1 MKTAFK
7 SKQESINSFYNI
19 CIVDT
24 SNIYAIGLKNS
35 IEKSLNKTSK
45 SFVFF
50 HKTIDEINP
59 VDITPIDLLFID
71 YNDLLLPHF
80 NTFFSKVKKKNPDLK
95 LIISS
100 NDLLHIDF
108 IKLYSYNINGLFS
121 KSLSIKSFNS
131 YFKRV
136 LEQSTFIDHNSIG
149 NIISQEKKQKIKFYY
164 KSVSL
169 QNLELIQQRY
179 NYFTPYFVDKDAL
192 SSLIP
197 K

>member
-1 MKTAFK
+1 MKNKNKTNL
-7 SKQESINSFYNI
+7 ESSIPFYNI

-35 IEKSLNKTSK
+35 IEKSLYRTAK

-50 HKTIDEINP
+50 HKTIEEINP
-59 VDITPIDLLFID
+59 LDIIPIDILFID

-80 NTFFSKVKKKNPDLK
+80 NAFFSKIKKKNPGIK

-108 IKLYSYNINGLFS
+108 IKLYIYNINGLFS
-121 KSLSIKSFNS
+121 KSLSFKSFNT

-136 LEQSTFIDHNSIG
+136 LEQSIYIDHNTIG
-149 NIISQEKKQKIKFYY
+149 NVISQEKKQKIRFYY

-179 NYFTPYFVDKDAL
+179 NHFTPYFVDKEAL
-192 SSLIP
+192 AFIQP
-197 K
+197 

>member
-1 MKTAFK
+1 MKKAYN
-7 SKQESINSFYNI
+7 SKQESITPYYNI

-24 SNIYAIGLKNS
+24 SNIFAIGLKNS
-35 IEKSLNKTSK
+35 IEKSLIKTAK
-45 SFVFF
+45 SFVFI

-59 VDITPIDLLFID
+59 VDITPIDLLLID
-71 YNDLLLPHF
+71 YNDLFLPQF
-80 NTFFSKVKKKNPDLK
+80 NVFFSKVKKKNPDLK

-121 KSLSIKSFNS
+121 KSLSIKSFNT

-136 LEQSTFIDHNSIG
+136 LEQSIYIDHKSIG
-149 NIISQEKKQKIKFYY
+149 DVINQEKNQKIKFYY

-179 NYFTPYFVDKDAL
+179 NYLTPHFVDKDAL

-197 K
+197 

>member
-1 MKTAFK
+1 MKNKNKTN
-7 SKQESINSFYNI
+7 QESSIPFYNI

-35 IEKSLNKTSK
+35 IEKSLNKTAK
-45 SFVFF
+45 TFVFF
-50 HKTIDEINP
+50 HKTIEEINP
-59 VDITPIDLLFID
+59 IDITPIDLLFID
-71 YNDLLLPHF
+71 YNDLSLPHF
-80 NTFFSKVKKKNPDLK
+80 KAFFSKVKKKNPDLK

-121 KSLSIKSFNS
+121 KSLSIKSFNI

-136 LEQSTFIDHNSIG
+136 LEQSMYIDHNSIG
-149 NIISQEKKQKIKFYY
+149 NVISQEKKQKIKFYY

-169 QNLELIQQRY
+169 QNLELIQQQF
-179 NYFTPYFVDKDAL
+179 NHFTPYLANKEAL
-192 SSLIP
+192 KFLES
-197 K
+197 

>member
-1 MKTAFK
+1 MRNKTYLK
-7 SKQESINSFYNI
+7 SITPYYNI

-35 IEKSLNKTSK
+35 IEKSLNKTAK
-45 SFVFF
+45 TFVFF
-50 HKTIDEINP
+50 HKTIEDINP
-59 VDITPIDLLFID
+59 IDITPIDLLFID

-80 NTFFSKVKKKNPDLK
+80 NAFFSKVKKKNPDLK

-121 KSLSIKSFNS
+121 KSLSVKSFNI

-136 LEQSTFIDHNSIG
+136 LEQSMYIDHNSIG
-149 NIISQEKKQKIKFYY
+149 NVISQEKKQKIKFYY

-179 NYFTPYFVDKDAL
+179 NHFTPYFANKEAL
-192 SSLIP
+192 AFLEP
-197 K
+197 

>member
-1 MKTAFK
+1 MKNNHKTN
-7 SKQESINSFYNI
+7 QESGIPFYNI

-35 IEKSLNKTSK
+35 IEKSLNKTAK

-50 HKTIDEINP
+50 HKTIEEINP
-59 VDITPIDLLFID
+59 LDIIPIDILFID

-80 NTFFSKVKKKNPDLK
+80 NAFFSKVKKKNPALK

-108 IKLYSYNINGLFS
+108 IKLYTYNINGLFS
-121 KSLSIKSFNS
+121 KSLSIKSFNT

-136 LEQSTFIDHNSIG
+136 LEQSIYIDHNSIG
-149 NIISQEKKQKIKFYY
+149 NVINHEKKQKLKFYY

-179 NYFTPYFVDKDAL
+179 NHFTPYFVDKEAL
-192 SSLIP
+192 AFLQP
-197 K
+197 